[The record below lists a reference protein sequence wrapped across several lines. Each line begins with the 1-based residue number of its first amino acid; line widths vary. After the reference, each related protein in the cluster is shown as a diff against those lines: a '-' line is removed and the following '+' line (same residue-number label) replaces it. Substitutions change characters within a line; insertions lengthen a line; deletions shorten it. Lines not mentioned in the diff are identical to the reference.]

1 MVNWLGKISDALWG
15 FPLIVTLFLVGLYF
29 TVKLRFLQIKFLP
42 KSFRY
47 MFETKEGADGDITGF
62 GALCTELAA
71 TLGTGNIVGVAAAM
85 SLGGAGSLFW
95 MVITAIFMMA
105 IKYSESFL
113 AVKFRTQKNGV
124 FSGGPFYYIER
135 GMGKK
140 FGPLAKAYALFGSL
154 AGLLGMG
161 TVTQIKAVT
170 TAVQGFF
177 DPQIKAVAFSLGPQK
192 YSVFAVISAIIF
204 TLLAF
209 SVLMGG
215 IKRIAGVSQ
224 FFIPL
229 LAGVYIF
236 FCLVIILTNFG
247 KLGDALTLILKD
259 AFNFKSAVSGV
270 AGGFF
275 ISLKVGM
282 SRGIFTNEA
291 GLGTAPIAAASAKTD
306 SPFKQGVVSMCG
318 TFIDTVVMCP
328 ITGFAIILSGT
339 DFSGDPSF
347 TMSQVFKNGVNFLSD
362 RFMEGV
368 LTACLTF
375 FAFSTI
381 IGWNFFAVSCFRYF
395 MNNKGV
401 KAYNGLYVLAVL
413 LGSFLPFD
421 SVLILADIFNA
432 LMLLPNLIALI
443 TLRKIIIDET
453 KSSLNERPRPIR
465 QYFLKK

>member
-1 MVNWLGKISDALWG
+1 MNWLSKLSDALWG

-71 TLGTGNIVGVAAAM
+71 TLGTGNIVGVAAALC
-85 SLGGAGSLFW
+85 LGGAGSLFW
-95 MVITAIFMMA
+95 MVVTAIFMMA
-105 IKYSESFL
+105 IKYAESFL
-113 AVKFRTQKNGV
+113 AVKFRTQKNGS
-124 FSGGPFYYIER
+124 FSGGPFYYIEK
-135 GMGKK
+135 GMGKRFK
-140 FGPLAKAYALFGSL
+140 PLAKAFALFGSL

-161 TVTQIKAVT
+161 TVTQIKSVT
-170 TAVQGFF
+170 SAVQGFF
-177 DPQIKAVAFSLGPQK
+177 DPQIKAVAFRLGEQK
-192 YSVFAVISAIIF
+192 YSVFAVVSALIF

-209 SVLMGG
+209 FVLVGG

-229 LAGVYIF
+229 MAGIYVF
-236 FCLVIILTNFG
+236 FCLVIILSNFC
-247 KLGDALTLILKD
+247 KLGDALSLILKD
-259 AFNFKSAVSGV
+259 AFNFKSAT
-270 AGGFF
+270 GGFF
-275 ISLKVGM
+275 VALKVGM

-306 SPFKQGVVSMCG
+306 SPFKQGVISMSG
-318 TFIDTVVMCP
+318 TFIDTVIMCP
-328 ITGFAIILSGT
+328 LTGLAIILSGA
-339 DFSGDPSF
+339 DFSGDPTF

-362 RFMEGV
+362 RFMEGI
-368 LTACLTF
+368 LTICLVF

-395 MNNKGV
+395 TNDKGV
-401 KAYNGLYVLAVL
+401 KIYNTFYILAVFV
-413 LGSFLPFD
+413 GAFLPF
-421 SVLILADIFNA
+421 SAVLKLADIFNA

-443 TLRKIIIDET
+443 FLRKAIINET
-453 KSSLNERPRPIR
+453 NQSLNES
-465 QYFLKK
+465 